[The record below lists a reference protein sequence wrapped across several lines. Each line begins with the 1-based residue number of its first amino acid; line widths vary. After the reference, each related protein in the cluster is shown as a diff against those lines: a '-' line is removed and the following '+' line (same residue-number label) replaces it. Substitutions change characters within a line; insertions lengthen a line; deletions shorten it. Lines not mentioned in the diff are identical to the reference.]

1 VEVPRVVRP
10 ADRTAPTRADAEES
24 MSAAF
29 RLGRVRRL
37 QEQIRRL
44 RQSEA
49 EVLSSQ
55 LGRLRRRL
63 DVTHEERER
72 IASDRTRPELV
83 VDSARLGMA
92 WAYEQ
97 HLEASAT
104 RLGRELERGH
114 ELLRLRREA
123 VQRSRQEERKL
134 DRLKERHDERLAE
147 VAQRHEDGLLD
158 ELSLHGFRRIRAQQ
172 ERSAAPAAE
181 EPWTRAMNDGRGR
194 G

>member
-1 VEVPRVVRP
+1 
-10 ADRTAPTRADAEES
+10 

-49 EVLSSQ
+49 EVLNSQ

-63 DVTHEERER
+63 DVTHAEREKL
-72 IASDRTRPELV
+72 ATARTRPELS

-123 VQRSRQEERKL
+123 VKRSRQEERKL

-147 VAQRHEDGLLD
+147 EAQRHEDGLLD
-158 ELSLHGFRRIRAQQ
+158 ELSLHGFRRGQKTREEAAASAQ
-172 ERSAAPAAE
+172 A
-181 EPWTRAMNDGRGR
+181 EPWAKAVNEGRGR

>member
-1 VEVPRVVRP
+1 
-10 ADRTAPTRADAEES
+10 

-49 EVLSSQ
+49 EALSSQ

-63 DVTHEERER
+63 DVTHAERER
-72 IASDRTRPELV
+72 LATARTRPELV

-114 ELLRLRREA
+114 ELLRARRDA

-147 VAQRHEDGLLD
+147 AAQHQEIGLLD
-158 ELSLHGFRRIRAQQ
+158 ELSLHGFRRGKILREESVARAP
-172 ERSAAPAAE
+172 EARL
-181 EPWTRAMNDGRGR
+181 RAMNDRRGQ

>member
-1 VEVPRVVRP
+1 
-10 ADRTAPTRADAEES
+10 
-24 MSAAF
+24 MSAQF

-49 EVLSSQ
+49 EALNSQ
-55 LGRLRRRL
+55 LGRLRSRL
-63 DVTHEERER
+63 DVTHAERDR
-72 IASDRTRPELV
+72 VASARTRPELA
-83 VDSARLGMA
+83 VDSARLGLA

-134 DRLKERHDERLAE
+134 ERLKERHDERLAE
-147 VAQRHEDGLLD
+147 AAQHREDGLLD
-158 ELSLHGFRRIRAQQ
+158 ELSLIGFRRIQKTREETVAT
-172 ERSAAPAAE
+172 APV
-181 EPWTRAMNDGRGR
+181 EPWAKAANDGRGR